1 MRDVRI
7 HDTVH
12 GYIVLPWKYVAYIL
26 DTFEFQRLR
35 RIEQT
40 AIRSVYP
47 TARHDRFVHSLGVFH
62 LGDRILQH
70 FLSEMY
76 IPDSVIQVY
85 NLLKN
90 DTTLQESYRLACLLH
105 DVGHAPFSHSFESY
119 YGGKNKE
126 ELARILSDSI
136 ANYADEAAK
145 KSFIADH
152 GVLHKI
158 DKLPAYHEYS
168 SAIISLKRYGDDIQN
183 HLSGDAELIARM
195 ITGCKYHEREGFPLT
210 EKVQL
215 RNIFIELLHS
225 DFVDADRLDYAC
237 RDIWASGYCTSSVDV
252 YRLIESMHI
261 RKDKSGNIILCYD
274 YKSLNEIES
283 VLEVRSFQ
291 NSYVINHHTIIYD
304 QYVLQKAAEKMAVDF
319 FKVEMTDFDD
329 SPLTEEGVATKSLAK
344 IININS
350 LLPDCE
356 KMHTND
362 GVEYSVANIADED
375 LMFLMKQSEEN
386 SYYREWASRQYNYF
400 PLWKSLDEFHEL
412 FPITRQTILVNKPF
426 VPPLPNKE
434 RFESLIK
441 NSINEEGE
449 EPLDI
454 IVVETKFKAKVKLSQ
469 LQLLV
474 NDNVISFGDLYPFRS
489 YRESV
494 SPDYKDE
501 TFYYV
506 YCKGANTKQ
515 NHENREAIRKQIIAR
530 LQDPN
535 REFLSTMSKTYP
547 FLVKK

>member
-1 MRDVRI
+1 M
-7 HDTVH
+7 
-12 GYIVLPWKYVAYIL
+12 K
-26 DTFEFQRLR
+26 
-35 RIEQT
+35 
-40 AIRSVYP
+40 
-47 TARHDRFVHSLGVFH
+47 
-62 LGDRILQH
+62 
-70 FLSEMY
+70 
-76 IPDSVIQVY
+76 
-85 NLLKN
+85 
-90 DTTLQESYRLACLLH
+90 
-105 DVGHAPFSHSFESY
+105 
-119 YGGKNKE
+119 
-126 ELARILSDSI
+126 
-136 ANYADEAAK
+136 
-145 KSFIADH
+145 
-152 GVLHKI
+152 
-158 DKLPAYHEYS
+158 
-168 SAIISLKRYGDDIQN
+168 
-183 HLSGDAELIARM
+183 
-195 ITGCKYHEREGFPLT
+195 
-210 EKVQL
+210 
-215 RNIFIELLHS
+215 
-225 DFVDADRLDYAC
+225 
-237 RDIWASGYCTSSVDV
+237 
-252 YRLIESMHI
+252 
-261 RKDKSGNIILCYD
+261 
-274 YKSLNEIES
+274 
-283 VLEVRSFQ
+283 
-291 NSYVINHHTIIYD
+291 
-304 QYVLQKAAEKMAVDF
+304 
-319 FKVEMTDFDD
+319 DFDD
-329 SPLTEEGVATKSLAK
+329 IPLTEEGVATKSLAK